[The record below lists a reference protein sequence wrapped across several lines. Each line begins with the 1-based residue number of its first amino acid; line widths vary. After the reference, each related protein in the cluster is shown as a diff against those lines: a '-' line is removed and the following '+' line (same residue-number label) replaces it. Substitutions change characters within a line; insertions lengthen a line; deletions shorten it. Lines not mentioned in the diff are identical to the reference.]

1 MQTSPRP
8 DPASSST
15 NVAANACVGFWS
27 AMDAVTCLHGFS
39 QDGSSWTE
47 LVSIGPGDR
56 RWLTPNIRATS
67 LGGAEAELLDLWQ
80 REGVRQSHL
89 LGYSQGGRIALW
101 IASRHPTRLLT
112 LATIGAHAGLE
123 GGERRRRQEADRA
136 LADRI
141 EREGIGWF
149 ASYWPSLPIFAGLA
163 RRGATLNERL
173 DAARR
178 RNDPSHLAAQLRG
191 LGAGVV
197 EPFWDQLASIT
208 VPSLLIAGEDDHR
221 YVAFARR
228 LHACIP
234 NSEVALIPSAGHAPH
249 LEQPAAVA
257 ALLAAKW
264 TVRAGS
270 PQPTA
275 GPTRAPSERPA

>member
-1 MQTSPRP
+1 M
-8 DPASSST
+8 
-15 NVAANACVGFWS
+15 V
-27 AMDAVTCLHGFS
+27 
-39 QDGSSWTE
+39 
-47 LVSIGPGDR
+47 PGDR
-56 RWLTPNIRATS
+56 RWLTPDIRATS
-67 LGGAEAELLDLWQ
+67 LGAAETELLDLWE

-101 IASRHPTRLLT
+101 IACRHPARLLT

-123 GGERRRRQEADRA
+123 GEIRRQRQQADRA

-141 EREGIGWF
+141 EQEGIDWF
-149 ASYWPSLPIFAGLA
+149 AGYWPSLPIFAGLA
-163 RRGATLNERL
+163 QRGAALNERL

-191 LGAGVV
+191 LGAGAV

-228 LHACIP
+228 LRACIP
-234 NSEVALIPSAGHAPH
+234 NSEVAVIPSAGHAAH

-257 ALLAAKW
+257 SLLGAHW
-264 TVRAGS
+264 SVTAGS
-270 PQPTA
+270 RRPRA
-275 GPTRAPSERPA
+275 APTRAPSERSA